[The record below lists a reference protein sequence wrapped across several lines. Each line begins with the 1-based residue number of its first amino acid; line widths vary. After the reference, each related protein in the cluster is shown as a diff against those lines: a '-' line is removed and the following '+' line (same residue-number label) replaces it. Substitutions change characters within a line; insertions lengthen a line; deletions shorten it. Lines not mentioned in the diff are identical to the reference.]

1 MRFHSTRLGV
11 GAAAP
16 SSSTPKEMYKLK
28 QKLAGTKR
36 KVDEIDSTHRKGKAK
51 AEPEEDDE
59 ESKSQSVTKK
69 PRLGGT
75 STLLAF
81 GPNESVAKSKKKKKK
96 KDKGH
101 LDPGSVASEEK
112 DALPP
117 PGHASSSTSVVI
129 SERDTSSQ
137 ALAAGTAREEGEG
150 TMAERAEAQAGSLE
164 PEALP
169 PDVSEKKRKKK
180 KRKTSGE
187 EHGSKSKPRT
197 SGGGDGD
204 KDQDQGGLE
213 DDEEWLGIPP
223 PPPPPESDMG
233 RPPKPSK
240 PTRAPSP
247 DLKSTTT
254 LDSRIYRHRP
264 PRTTDTPTTNPIS
277 CASKPSPIASPPRP
291 FGLVTA
297 SPPRDGRTGLHSH
310 PSSSWLPTLP
320 NGDLSSPHKKKKRR
334 KRALLDQAQ
343 ALDEQSSEATLV
355 SSSDHTARMTSPRE

>member
-1 MRFHSTRLGV
+1 
-11 GAAAP
+11 
-16 SSSTPKEMYKLK
+16 MYKLK
-28 QKLAGTKR
+28 QKLSGTKR
-36 KVDEIDSTHRKGKAK
+36 KVDEIDSANRKGKAK
-51 AEPEEDDE
+51 AEPEEDDDE

-75 STLLAF
+75 SALLAF
-81 GPNESVAKSKKKKKK
+81 EPNESVAKSKKKKK

-129 SERDTSSQ
+129 SDRDASSQ
-137 ALAAGTAREEGEG
+137 ALAAGTAREEREG
-150 TMAERAEAQAGSLE
+150 AVAERAEPQAGSVE

-169 PDVSEKKRKKK
+169 SDVSEKKRKKK

-187 EHGSKSKPRT
+187 EQGGKSKLRT

-204 KDQDQGGLE
+204 KDEDQGGWE
-213 DDEEWLGIPP
+213 DDGEEWLGIPP

-233 RPPKPSK
+233 HPPKPSK

-254 LDSRIYRHRP
+254 LDSRIYRHPP
-264 PRTTDTPTTNPIS
+264 PRPTGTPTTQATNG
-277 CASKPSPIASPPRP
+277 ASIPSVIPSSSRP
-291 FGLVTA
+291 FGSL
-297 SPPRDGRTGLHSH
+297 SPSPSQNGRSGVHSH
-310 PSSSWLPTLP
+310 PSTSLLPTLP
-320 NGDLSSPHKKKKRR
+320 NGDLSSPHKKKKKR

-355 SSSDHTARMTSPRE
+355 SSSDHTARYLLRDDDERLTETGM